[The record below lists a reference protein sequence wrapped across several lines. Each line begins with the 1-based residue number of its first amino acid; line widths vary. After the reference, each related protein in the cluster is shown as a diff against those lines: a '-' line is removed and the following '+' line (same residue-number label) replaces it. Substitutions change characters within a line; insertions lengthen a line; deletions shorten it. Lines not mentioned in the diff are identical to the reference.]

1 MFGMSAYHFAY
12 YQEER
17 ENKLKLLLDEIS
29 GEIGEFEHGMVH
41 YLLAARMK
49 LSNPNRLHHLA
60 KSLHLMDNIDKYR
73 QNKILKRIMQ
83 GQVDEV
89 KEEEIEA
96 NLESEGHLERVTE
109 VLSFATT
116 SESVQGNTKELILNE
131 ARIYLEYLIS
141 SHRQQ
146 CGNCNAIHPERES
159 LALDLE

>member
-1 MFGMSAYHFAY
+1 
-12 YQEER
+12 
-17 ENKLKLLLDEIS
+17 
-29 GEIGEFEHGMVH
+29 MVH

-73 QNKILKRIMQ
+73 QNKNLKRIMQ

-89 KEEEIEA
+89 KEEEIEP

-116 SESVQGNTKELILNE
+116 SESVQESTKELILE
-131 ARIYLEYLIS
+131 
-141 SHRQQ
+141 
-146 CGNCNAIHPERES
+146 
-159 LALDLE
+159 